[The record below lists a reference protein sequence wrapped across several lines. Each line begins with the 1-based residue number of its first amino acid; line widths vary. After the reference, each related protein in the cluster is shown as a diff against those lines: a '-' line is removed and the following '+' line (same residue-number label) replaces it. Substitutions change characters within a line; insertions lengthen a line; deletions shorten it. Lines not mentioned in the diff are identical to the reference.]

1 MLRVLAL
8 VVALVPLLIAC
19 GPSRPKPAAAPA
31 SSSPPRAQPF
41 YSTVP
46 CSEQC
51 GSDMGCMSNCSSIN
65 NQSPLPPGMRP

>member
-1 MLRVLAL
+1 MLRVLLL
-8 VVALVPLLIAC
+8 VVALAPLLVAC
-19 GPSRPKPAAAPA
+19 GPRRPKPASAPA
-31 SSSPPRAQPF
+31 SSAPPRAQPF